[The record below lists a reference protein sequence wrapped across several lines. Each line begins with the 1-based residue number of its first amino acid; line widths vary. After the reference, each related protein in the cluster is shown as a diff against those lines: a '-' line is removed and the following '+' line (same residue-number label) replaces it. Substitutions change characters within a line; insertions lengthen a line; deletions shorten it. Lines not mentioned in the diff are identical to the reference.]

1 MLRPLLAIVHLLALG
16 IGLGA
21 VWTRARALG
30 ERPFDRGSLRRVFAA
45 DGWWG
50 LAAVLWI
57 GTGLWRLL
65 AGTEKATA
73 FYLANDVFLAKM
85 GFLAAILLLEL
96 WPALTLVRWR
106 RKATRSGASWS
117 PDSSSAARLRAISY
131 LEAMIVVAMVCA
143 AVLMARGYGVRA
155 PR

>member
-21 VWTRARALG
+21 VWARARALG
-30 ERPFDRGSLRRVFAA
+30 ERPLDRGSLRRVFAA

-50 LAAVLWI
+50 FAAVLWI

-65 AGTEKATA
+65 AGTEKATSY
-73 FYLANDVFLAKM
+73 YLANEAFRAKM
-85 GFLAAILLLEL
+85 GFFAAILLLEL

-106 RKATRSGASWS
+106 RRAARSGASWS
-117 PDSSSAARLRAISY
+117 AESSTAGRLRAISY
-131 LEAMIVVAMVCA
+131 LEAVLVVAMVCA
-143 AVLMARGYGVRA
+143 AALMARGYGTRA
-155 PR
+155 PQ

>member
-1 MLRPLLAIVHLLALG
+1 MLRITLAIVHLLALG

-21 VWTRARALG
+21 IWTRARALG
-30 ERPFDRGSLRRVFAA
+30 ERPFDRGSARRVFAS

-57 GTGLWRLL
+57 GTGLWRML
-65 AGTEKATA
+65 AGTEKATGY
-73 FYLANDVFLAKM
+73 YLTNHVFFAKM

-96 WPALTLVRWR
+96 WPAITLVRWR
-106 RKATRSGASWS
+106 RRAARSGSSWS
-117 PDSSSAARLRAISY
+117 PDSSTAARIRAISY
-131 LEAMIVVAMVCA
+131 LEAVLVVAMVCA
-143 AVLMARGYGVRA
+143 AAMMARGYGAVS

>member
-21 VWTRARALG
+21 VWARARALG
-30 ERPFDRGSLRRVFAA
+30 ERPFDRGSLRRVVAA

-73 FYLANDVFLAKM
+73 YYLANDVFLAKM
-85 GFLAAILLLEL
+85 GVLAAILLLEL

-106 RKATRSGASWS
+106 RRATRSGASWS

>member
-21 VWTRARALG
+21 VWARARALG

-57 GTGLWRLL
+57 STGLWRLL
-65 AGTEKATA
+65 AGTEKATSY
-73 FYLANDVFLAKM
+73 YLANEVFLAKM

-106 RKATRSGASWS
+106 RKAARSGASWS

-131 LEAMIVVAMVCA
+131 LETVIVIAMVCA
-143 AVLMARGYGVRA
+143 AALMARGYGART
-155 PR
+155 PH

>member
-1 MLRPLLAIVHLLALG
+1 MLRIFLAIVHLLALG

-30 ERPFDRGSLRRVFAA
+30 ERPFDRGSARRVFAA
-45 DGWWG
+45 DSWWG

-65 AGTEKATA
+65 AGTEKATSY
-73 FYLANDVFLAKM
+73 YLANHVFFAKM

-96 WPALTLVRWR
+96 WPAITLVRWR
-106 RKATRSGASWS
+106 RRAARSGATWS
-117 PDSSSAARLRAISY
+117 PDSSSAARVRAISY
-131 LEAMIVVAMVCA
+131 IEAVLVVAMVCA
-143 AVLMARGYGVRA
+143 AVLMARGYGAAAAR
-155 PR
+155 

>member
-1 MLRPLLAIVHLLALG
+1 MLRITLAIVHLLALG

-30 ERPFDRGSLRRVFAA
+30 ERPFDRGSTRRVFAA

-65 AGTEKATA
+65 AGTEKATSY
-73 FYLANDVFLAKM
+73 YLANHVFFAKM

-96 WPALTLVRWR
+96 WPAITLVRWR
-106 RKATRSGASWS
+106 RKAARSGSSWS
-117 PDSSSAARLRAISY
+117 PDSSTAAKLRVISY
-131 LEAMIVVAMVCA
+131 VEALVVVAMVCA
-143 AVLMARGYGVRA
+143 AVMMARGYGAVA

>member
-1 MLRPLLAIVHLLALG
+1 MLRITLAIAHLLALG

-30 ERPFDRGSLRRVFAA
+30 ERPFDRGSARRVFAA

-65 AGTEKATA
+65 AGTEKATSDH
-73 FYLANDVFLAKM
+73 LANHVFFAKM

-96 WPALTLVRWR
+96 WPAVTLVRWR
-106 RKATRSGASWS
+106 RRAARSGSSWS
-117 PDSSSAARLRAISY
+117 PDSSTAARIRVISY
-131 LEAMIVVAMVCA
+131 LEAALVVAMVCA
-143 AVLMARGYGVRA
+143 AVMMARGYGAAAR
-155 PR
+155 

>member
-1 MLRPLLAIVHLLALG
+1 MLRPLLAILHLLALG

-21 VWTRARALG
+21 VWARARALG
-30 ERPFDRGSLRRVFAA
+30 ERLDRASLRRVFAA

-65 AGTEKATA
+65 AGTEKATGYY
-73 FYLANDVFLAKM
+73 FANEVFRAKM
-85 GFLAAILLLEL
+85 GLLVAILLLEL

-106 RKATRSGASWS
+106 RKAARSGASWT
-117 PDSSSAARLRAISY
+117 PDSSAAARIRAISY
-131 LEAMIVVAMVCA
+131 LEALLVVAMVCA
-143 AVLMARGYGVRA
+143 AVLMARGYGAKA
-155 PR
+155 P

>member
-1 MLRPLLAIVHLLALG
+1 MLRIALAIVHLLALG

-21 VWTRARALG
+21 VWARASALG
-30 ERPFDRGSLRRVFAA
+30 ARPLDRGAARRVFAA

-57 GTGLWRLL
+57 ATGLWRLL
-65 AGTEKATA
+65 ASTEKPTSY
-73 FYLANDVFLAKM
+73 YLANHIFLAKM
-85 GFLAAILLLEL
+85 GFLGAILLLEL

-106 RKATRSGASWS
+106 RVVARSGSSWTPDGSIATRM
-117 PDSSSAARLRAISY
+117 RVISY
-131 LEAMIVVAMVCA
+131 LEAVLVVAMVCA
-143 AVLMARGYGVRA
+143 AVMMARGYGGPA

>member
-1 MLRPLLAIVHLLALG
+1 MLRIALAIVHLLALG

-30 ERPFDRGSLRRVFAA
+30 ERPLDRTSARRVFAA

-65 AGTEKATA
+65 AGTEKATSYYVA
-73 FYLANDVFLAKM
+73 NHVFYAKM
-85 GFLAAILLLEL
+85 GFFVLILLLEI
-96 WPALTLVRWR
+96 WPAVTLVKWR
-106 RKATRSGASWS
+106 RVAARSGSSWTPDASI
-117 PDSSSAARLRAISY
+117 AARMRAISY
-131 LEAMIVVAMVCA
+131 LEAALVVAMVCA
-143 AVLMARGYGVRA
+143 AVMMARGYGAVPGR
-155 PR
+155 